1 MKNLYLSLSLI
12 ITILSLTIKA
22 QSPVYFDPAAC
33 EATVNPN
40 DSIEVYSV
48 LHNATEDT
56 VEFFFPGYTSRG
68 QGGPDSFGYTWI
80 DSDEDGGPNWE
91 WTDISETGTL
101 IEGLGDDNVIG
112 PFEMPFDFPFYGQPK
127 NHFWVSANG
136 CVSFNEQLLT
146 FENSPIP
153 TNSNYIDFIAW
164 FWDDLMIDTA
174 ISRVY
179 YQNYE
184 EKTVVQFT
192 KMVHYPGSESF
203 ISGQVIMTVNGAI
216 FIRYRMVSQDFETT
230 SATVGLQSGNTEMG
244 LQVAYNQEYVH
255 SEMALRFDLHR
266 NFITTVHPSTLTLM
280 PGGQEHIWIT
290 YSSVGYTPGTYEQEL
305 QCNTSLHD
313 LAPQIFLHN
322 VMHVANTEQAG
333 FKGYVTDAAT
343 GYAINDVNV
352 QAGDHSVYSNGN
364 GYYELPLDQGS
375 YNVTFSR
382 EGYQTRIIEDTT
394 ALPGYSI
401 LDVTLEP
408 VNPTYFLVG
417 RVYAGDNYI
426 ESGFAY
432 GYRLVED
439 TVVAIYAEMVGPEG
453 WYEFTGLAAGHYIV
467 KAEPSPSSIYY
478 GDYLPTYYGDV
489 LHWEDAAIIE
499 LAGSTDGKHIHLVP
513 VTNAPEGP
521 GSISGTIEGDS
532 SSATIPIILR
542 TTDLQTAVM
551 TYSSTDGSFR
561 FTDLGYGSYE
571 VFAEFPGK
579 TTTPQNIVLDEV
591 NQAVEGIDMMILQN
605 EIIFLGIEESDVFE
619 NVPVIYPNP
628 VKDLINVMIN
638 LKKPSMVN
646 ISLSDPAGRI
656 ASEETYQVI
665 NQKNIM
671 IDAISLPKGI
681 YLLKITADKETIVN
695 KIVKN

>member
-48 LHNATEDT
+48 LHNATDDT

-68 QGGPDSFGYTWI
+68 QGGPDSYGYSWI

-112 PFEMPFDFPFYGQPK
+112 PFEMPFNFPFYGQPK

-136 CVSFNEQLLT
+136 CISFNEQFLT
-146 FENSPIP
+146 FVNSPIP

-164 FWDDLMIDTA
+164 FWDDLMIDTE

-203 ISGQVIMTVNGAI
+203 ITGQVIMTVNGAI

-230 SATVGLQSGNTEMG
+230 SATVGLQSGNPEMG

-255 SEMALRFDLHR
+255 SEMAVRFDLHR
-266 NFITTVHPSTLTLM
+266 NFITTVHPATLTLM
-280 PGGQEHIWIT
+280 PGTQEHIWIT
-290 YSSVGYTPGTYEQEL
+290 YSSVGFEPGTYEQEL

-343 GYAINDVNV
+343 GYAINDVQV
-352 QAGDHSVYSNGN
+352 LVGDHNVYTNGN
-364 GYYELPLDQGS
+364 GYYELPLDAGS
-375 YNVTFSR
+375 YNVHFVR
-382 EGYQTRIIEDTT
+382 EGYQSVIVEDTT
-394 ALPGYSI
+394 AVAGFSL
-401 LDVTLEP
+401 LDVQMEP
-408 VNPTYFLVG
+408 NSVYVLAG
-417 RVYAGDNYI
+417 RVYAGDNFI

-432 GYRLVED
+432 GYKLVEG
-439 TVVAIYAEMVGPEG
+439 TVVDIYADMVDAEG
-453 WYEFTGLAAGHYIV
+453 HYAFDGLAAGHYIV

-499 LAGSTDGKHIHLVP
+499 LNGSTDGKHIHLIP

-521 GSISGTIEGDS
+521 GSISGTITGSDS
-532 SSATIPIILR
+532 SANIPIILR
-542 TTDLQTAVM
+542 TADKQTAIM
-551 TYSSTDGSFR
+551 TYSSTDGSYS
-561 FTDLGYGSYE
+561 FTNLAYGTYE
-571 VFAEFPGK
+571 VFAEIMGK
-579 TTTPQNIVLDEV
+579 SVVPKPVVLDETSPS
-591 NQAVEGIDMMILQN
+591 AEGIDMSILEN
-605 EIIFLGIEESDVFE
+605 EIIFGIEESDVFE

-628 VKDLINVMIN
+628 VKDMINVMID
-638 LKKPSMVN
+638 LKKPSLVN
-646 ISLSDPAGRI
+646 IDITDPAGRI
-656 ASEETYQVI
+656 VYNESYNITD
-665 NQKNIM
+665 QKNIK
-671 IDAISLPKGI
+671 IDVKTLPRGI
-681 YLLKITADKETIVN
+681 YFLRFGANGEMISKKIIK
-695 KIVKN
+695 